1 MAKMKRT
8 AKRTSLSIDIL
19 LIKLQ
24 DLISVLQT
32 HLIVFKQCEYFFVFC
47 N

>member
-32 HLIVFKQCEYFFVFC
+32 RLIVF
-47 N
+47 